1 MVTTGSTTTG
11 GATTAR
17 ATTTPNG
24 ALLLDDRFRILPGVP
39 AGSLAA
45 HACFAAEDRRGI
57 AGNLVALKADPLAPP
72 RAALAQ
78 FMHADHDAMLSPL
91 AHGTAGGAYWVV
103 THAPPGPSLESLVV
117 PWRGNGLLTHVL
129 RPAAL
134 ALDALQMAGLT
145 HRAIRPDNVFV
156 AAAGKSAVLGPGW
169 ASSPAIS
176 QPASFEPPYSA
187 ICAPAAR
194 GDGSIADDV
203 YALGVLLLSLWTG
216 AVPLASLEA
225 NEIIRLKLEYG
236 SYAALTQHMRLQ
248 RGFDDILRAMLSD
261 DPLARPLPVSLANLD
276 GIHARRGG
284 SRGALRAARPL
295 AVGGQLAWNRRM
307 LAVLCTEQPQAATV
321 MLRERTIEQW
331 LRRSVEDP
339 GLAATVEEFRQ
350 EEMVTGTK
358 IGGARAASSAL
369 PLSDGSLMRLV
380 ALLDPLAP
388 LFWRGRWLWPGGI
401 GPLLAGALAH
411 PPLLPPQEA
420 GALLDDL
427 VLRGGVARWR
437 AARPGRP
444 DSNESVL
451 PQHLLQNQSQNGEP
465 TNREGLLLR
474 AVYALN
480 PYLACQS
487 PKLAGES
494 VVDALALVAV
504 LERLGPE
511 KLGGDT
517 LLDAHSLA
525 FLDARTQDRPRE
537 GQIEPAAAAVARELA
552 MLARCQAKG
561 DGRPLPR
568 IAASLLPRLEQL
580 LQDWP
585 GVSRRQRRLA
595 ALRTL
600 AAAGDLMALLGL
612 VSDKRHR
619 EQDDAAREHALAQL
633 DAIRAAL
640 DEQARTAASRL
651 LASRHAARDTAS
663 AAGLFCV
670 MAVLLLKVLG

>member
-1 MVTTGSTTTG
+1 MATTG
-11 GATTAR
+11 A

-24 ALLLDDRFRILPGVP
+24 ALPLDDRFRILPGVP
-39 AGSLAA
+39 AGSLAG

-57 AGNLVALKADPLAPP
+57 AANLVALKADPLAPP

-91 AHGTAGGAYWVV
+91 AHGAAGGAYWIV
-103 THAPPGPSLESLVV
+103 THRPPGASLESLAV

-145 HRAIRPDNVFV
+145 HRAIRPDNVFL
-156 AAAGKSAVLGPGW
+156 AAGGRSAVLGPGW
-169 ASSPAIS
+169 ASPPAMG

-187 ICAPAAR
+187 ICVPAAR

-216 AVPLASLEA
+216 VAPLASLPA
-225 NEIIRLKLEYG
+225 DEIIRLKLEYG
-236 SYAALTQHMRLQ
+236 SYAALTQHTRLQ

-284 SRGALRAARPL
+284 SRSALRAARPIV
-295 AVGGQLAWNRRM
+295 VGGQLAWNRRL
-307 LAVLCTEQPQAATV
+307 LALLCTEQPQAATV

-339 GLAATVEEFRQ
+339 GLAATIEEFRQ

-358 IGGARAASSAL
+358 VGGARPAGSAL
-369 PLSDGSLMRLV
+369 PLSDSNLMRLV

-388 LFWRGRWLWPGGI
+388 LFWRGRWLWPDGA
-401 GPLLAGALAH
+401 GPLLAGAFAGS
-411 PPLLPPQEA
+411 PLPPSQDA
-420 GALLDDL
+420 GALFDEL
-427 VLRGGVARWR
+427 VLRGGIVRWR
-437 AARPGRP
+437 AARPGRQA
-444 DSNESVL
+444 SVL
-451 PQHLLQNQSQNGEP
+451 PQQLLQNPSQIGEP
-465 TNREGLLLR
+465 ANWEGLLLR
-474 AVYALN
+474 ATYALN

-487 PKLAGES
+487 PKLRGEA
-494 VVDALALVAV
+494 VVDALGLVAV

-525 FLDARTQDRPRE
+525 FLEARTQDRPRE
-537 GQIEPAAAAVARELA
+537 VQTEPAAAVTRELA

-561 DGRPLPR
+561 DRRPLPR

-580 LQDWP
+580 LKDWP

-600 AAAGDLMALLGL
+600 AGAGDLMGLVGL
-612 VSDKRHR
+612 VSDTRHR
-619 EQDDAAREHALAQL
+619 EQDDAARKHALAEV

-640 DEQARTAASRL
+640 AEQARTATSRL

-663 AAGLFCV
+663 AAGLLCV

>member
-1 MVTTGSTTTG
+1 MVTTGETTTTSN
-11 GATTAR
+11 A
-17 ATTTPNG
+17 
-24 ALLLDDRFRILPGVP
+24 ALVLDDRFRILPGVP
-39 AGSLAA
+39 AGSLAG
-45 HACFAAEDRRGI
+45 HVCVAAEDKRGI
-57 AGNLVALKADPLAPP
+57 GGNLVALRTEPLAPP
-72 RAALAQ
+72 RAALGR
-78 FMHADHDAMLSPL
+78 FMHADHEAMLSPL
-91 AHGTAGGAYWVV
+91 AYGAAGGAYWII
-103 THAPPGPSLESLVV
+103 TRPPPGPSLVSLAA

-134 ALDALQMAGLT
+134 ALDVLQMAGLT

-156 AAAGKSAVLGPGW
+156 AAGGKGAVLGPGW
-169 ASSPAIS
+169 AGPPAIG

-216 AVPLASLEA
+216 EVPLASLA
-225 NEIIRLKLEYG
+225 AGEIIRLKLEYG
-236 SYAALTQHMRLQ
+236 SYAALTQHMRLP
-248 RGFDDILRAMLSD
+248 RGFDNILRAMLSD

-284 SRGALRAARPL
+284 SRSALRAAKPI

-307 LAVLCTEQPQAATV
+307 LALLCAEQPQAATV

-358 IGGARAASSAL
+358 AGSARTAGNAP
-369 PLSDGSLMRLV
+369 PLSDSNLMRLV

-388 LFWRGRWLWPGGI
+388 LFWRGYWLWPEGA
-401 GPLLAGALAH
+401 GPALAGAFAQ
-411 PPLLPPQEA
+411 PPLVSLQDA
-420 GALLDDL
+420 GVLLEDL

-437 AARPGRP
+437 AARPSRP
-444 DSNESVL
+444 NSTEFML
-451 PQHLLQNQSQNGEP
+451 PQHLLQNQLQGEP
-465 TNREGLLLR
+465 ANRDGLLLR
-474 AVYALN
+474 ATYALN

-487 PKLAGES
+487 PKFRGES

-517 LLDAHSLA
+517 LLDAHSFA
-525 FLDARTQDRPRE
+525 FLDVRTQDRPRE
-537 GQIEPAAAAVARELA
+537 AATEPAAGGVARELA
-552 MLARCQAKG
+552 ILARCQAKG
-561 DGRPLPR
+561 DRRPLPR

-595 ALRTL
+595 ALRTV

-612 VSDKRHR
+612 VSDTTHR
-619 EQDDAAREHALAQL
+619 EQDDAARKHALDEV
-633 DAIRAAL
+633 DAIRSAL
-640 DEQARTAASRL
+640 EEQARTASARL

-663 AAGLFCV
+663 AAGLICV
-670 MAVLLLKVLG
+670 MAALLLKVLS